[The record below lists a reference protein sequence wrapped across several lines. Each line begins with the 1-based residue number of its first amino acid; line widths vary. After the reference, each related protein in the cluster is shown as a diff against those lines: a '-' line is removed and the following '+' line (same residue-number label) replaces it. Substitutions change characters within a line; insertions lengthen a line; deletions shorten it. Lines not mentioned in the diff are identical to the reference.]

1 MNGSSQPT
9 MWFTDKAPSTFAMY
23 DVTAIGQMLKDQV
36 KKEGGGKA
44 GVAKVTLKIGVPVA
58 VVSASYVLAKDA
70 ERRKLLKKYPA
81 LNAKSL

>member
-1 MNGSSQPT
+1 VNGSSQPT

-58 VVSASYVLAKDA
+58 VVSAYVMAKDA